1 MISRILGILF
11 FGSIFALVPVALV
24 IAGIREGYIDFYPI
38 KDCGRQVFYNPFFY
52 DTIFH
57 SGFGWVML
65 LIAVIVGTLI
75 VYPPFWAS
83 LWRGL
88 YALTLVV
95 AMCAFIP
102 KVGFALGEAMFHKPN
117 TRVTLIDGQTLS
129 LDVVYVGREGL
140 HFLTPDKP
148 YPLTYRWEAIVGG
161 QQQRCYVELSDS
173 QPPQLPQPLDTRGAS
188 AAEAAAVGIEPLP
201 EKKSM
206 FDVLMKKLFP

>member
-11 FGSIFALVPVALV
+11 FGSLFALVPVAII
-24 IAGIREGYIDFYPI
+24 IAGIREGYIDFYHI
-38 KDCGRQVFYNPFFY
+38 KDCGKQVFYNPFFY

-57 SGFGWVML
+57 SGFGWMML
-65 LIAVIVGTLI
+65 LLAVIVGTLI

-88 YALTLVV
+88 YALLLIV
-95 AMCAFIP
+95 AMCTFIP
-102 KVGFALGEAMFHKPN
+102 KVGFVLGETLFHKPN
-117 TRVTLIDGQTLS
+117 TRVSLIDGQTLS

-140 HFLTPDKP
+140 HFLTPDNP

-161 QQQRCYVELSDS
+161 QQQRCYIAAPDS
-173 QPPQLPQPLDTRGAS
+173 QALQLPDTRGAS

>member
-1 MISRILGILF
+1 
-11 FGSIFALVPVALV
+11 
-24 IAGIREGYIDFYPI
+24 
-38 KDCGRQVFYNPFFY
+38 
-52 DTIFH
+52 
-57 SGFGWVML
+57 ML
-65 LIAVIVGTLI
+65 LLAIIIGALI

-88 YALTLVV
+88 YALTLLV
-95 AMCAFIP
+95 AMCAFVP
-102 KVGFALGEAMFHKPN
+102 DVGFKLGEAMFHKPN

-161 QQQRCYVELSDS
+161 QQQRCYVALPDS
-173 QPPQLPQPLDTRGAS
+173 QPLPDTRGAS

>member
-11 FGSIFALVPVALV
+11 FGSLFALVPVAII
-24 IAGIREGYIDFYPI
+24 IAGIREGYINFYQI

-65 LIAVIVGTLI
+65 LLAIIVGTLI
-75 VYPPFWAS
+75 IYPPFWAS

-88 YALTLVV
+88 YALLLIV
-95 AMCAFIP
+95 AMCTFIP
-102 KVGFALGEAMFHKPN
+102 NVGFTLGEAMFHKPN
-117 TRVTLIDGQTLS
+117 TRVSLIDGQTLS

-161 QQQRCYVELSDS
+161 QQQRCYIAAPDS
-173 QPPQLPQPLDTRGAS
+173 QAPQLPDTRGAS
-188 AAEAAAVGIEPLP
+188 AEEAAAVGIEPLP

-206 FDVLMKKLFP
+206 FDVLMKRLFP